1 MKHNLY
7 DIANLRS
14 KNGTGYST

>member
-14 KNGTGYST
+14 KNGTGYSI